1 MKKRLFSRILFI
13 GSLLASIACAQEPV
27 SSDCGKCA
35 TRISAIQGPYSSS
48 PIIPVGEKESPPVV
62 VEAIVTANASHRL
75 KGFFI
80 QEPRSNEDDEPDA
93 SEGVFV
99 YSQKPELKPGDRV
112 RVRGR
117 VTEYNGQTQI
127 VPEKIDL
134 CGIGALDEVRIAK
147 PPRDIRLQK
156 LERYEGMLVNFSG
169 ENALTVTR
177 NYGFNFDARRNNMD
191 LSYGSPLFKPTQL
204 YPPLSEAA
212 KHLAEVNH
220 QNRIT
225 LITDEKRQTKGR
237 IHYYPSFGPSVH
249 YIRSGDIITNLT
261 AVVTY
266 RYGRY
271 QLLPVHNIDSYAFEH
286 RFSQREGW
294 PAPHPYGGLRIASFN
309 VLNYFNAVQPEHK
322 INPTGQNR
330 GAKSIEEFILQRE
343 KIVEAIT
350 RLDADIIGLMELE
363 NNGFGPGSAI
373 NNLVEAINHR
383 LPELEQ
389 FKAVKTYGDIPIGQ
403 DAITVGI
410 IYKPS
415 KVSLQGSAQILP
427 MPEQHFTLTSTDGKE
442 VSLIKSM
449 RPSLLQTFFDA
460 VSGEKL
466 TVVVNHFKSKGSM
479 CYEDYMEYADGN
491 SKVPLNGTK
500 IKKGSKPTAPNYQDD
515 LQGSCNELRV
525 AAAKTLGDYLKK
537 VSSEHHILAIGDF
550 NAYGEEDP
558 IRLLTNGQP
567 MQQPVVSSSHTKV
580 SCQEMPQEMLSN
592 GYGLIN
598 LAKWHHG
605 KSTDVNKSFSYSY
618 DGELGALDH
627 AIASR
632 PLARH
637 VTHIQEWHI
646 NSLENKLFEYSGKY
660 SGDLPK
666 DQGPFRSSDHD
677 PLLIDIDLAR

>member
-1 MKKRLFSRILFI
+1 MKRLTLPRLAFI
-13 GSLLASIACAQEPV
+13 SSLLISIACAQESISP
-27 SSDCGKCA
+27 DCGKCA
-35 TRISAIQGPYSSS
+35 TRISAIQGPYASR
-48 PIIPVGEKESPPVV
+48 PIIPVGEKEPPPVV
-62 VEAIVTANASHRL
+62 VEAIVTANASQRL

-80 QEPRSNEDDEPDA
+80 QEPQTNEDNEPLT

-112 RVRGR
+112 RIRGR
-117 VTEYNGQTQI
+117 VQEHYGQTQL

-134 CGIGALDEVRIAK
+134 CGKDALDQVRIAK
-147 PPRDIRLQK
+147 PPRNINLQK

-169 ENALTVTR
+169 KNALTVTK
-177 NYGFNFDARRNNMD
+177 NYSFDYASRRNTMD
-191 LSYGSPLFKPTQL
+191 LSHGGPLFKPTQL
-204 YPPLSEAA
+204 HPPLSKGAKLLAA
-212 KHLAEVNH
+212 ANN

-237 IHYYPSFGPSVH
+237 IHYYPSFGPTIH
-249 YIRSGDIITNLT
+249 YIRGGDTITNLT

-266 RYGRY
+266 RHGRY
-271 QLLPVHNIDSYAFEH
+271 QLLPIHNLDSYAFN
-286 RFSQREGW
+286 RTFSQREGW
-294 PAPHPYGGLRIASFN
+294 PASHQYGELRIASFN
-309 VLNYFNAVQPEHK
+309 VLNYFNTVQHHHK
-322 INPTGQNR
+322 QNPLGDNR
-330 GAKSIEEFILQRE
+330 GAKSLGELMLQRE
-343 KIVEAIT
+343 KIAEAIT
-350 RLDADIIGLMELE
+350 RLDADIVGLMELE

-373 NNLVEAINHR
+373 DDLLEAVNRH

-389 FKAVKTYGDIPIGQ
+389 YKAVTSYGLVPIGT

-415 KVSLQGSAQILP
+415 KVSLQGSVQILP
-427 MPEQHFTLTSTDGKE
+427 MPEQHFTLHSTDGKK

-449 RPSLLQTFFDA
+449 RPSLLQTFHDA
-460 VSGEKL
+460 SSGKKL

-479 CYEDYMEYADGN
+479 CYEDYMEYADQSG
-491 SKVPLNGTK
+491 KVPLDGTR

-525 AAAKTLGDYLKK
+525 AAAKQLGDHIKR
-537 VSSEHHILAIGDF
+537 SPFEHILLIGDF

-558 IRLLTNGQP
+558 IRLLTDGQT
-567 MQQPVVSSSHTKV
+567 MQQPVVSSSHTIAN
-580 SCQEMPQEMLSN
+580 CQGIPQQTLHD
-592 GYGLIN
+592 GYGLTN
-598 LAKWHHG
+598 LAKQHLG
-605 KSTDVNKSFSYSY
+605 KSTNKPISFSYSY

-627 AIASR
+627 AIASKA
-632 PLARH
+632 LAKH
-637 VTHIQEWHI
+637 VTHVQEWHI

-677 PLLIDIDLAR
+677 PLLIDIDLSR